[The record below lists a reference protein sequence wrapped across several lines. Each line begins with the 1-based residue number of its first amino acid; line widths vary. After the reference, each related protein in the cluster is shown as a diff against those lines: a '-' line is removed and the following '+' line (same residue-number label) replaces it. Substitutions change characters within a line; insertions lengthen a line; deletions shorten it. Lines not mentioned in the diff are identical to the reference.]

1 MPRPDIFG
9 IGIAKT
15 IDTVFQAAKGSFPAV
30 LITFRKGR
38 RDPLEPTAGRAIT
51 ETRVA
56 CRAFMEEREVKA
68 SDGAPAR
75 TGRTFVIFG
84 NSLPLTVEPLPGDQ
98 IESSE
103 EGKTF
108 SILEDGVKR
117 DPAGALYECN
127 VGP

>member
-9 IGIAKT
+9 VKLAKT
-15 IDTVFQAAKGSFPAV
+15 IDDSFRTAKGSFPAI
-30 LITFRKGR
+30 LITFRKGA
-38 RDPLEPTAGRAIT
+38 RDPLEPTAGRSVK
-51 ETRVA
+51 ETRVD
-56 CRAFMEEREVKA
+56 CRGFMDEREIKA

-84 NSLPLTVEPLPGDQ
+84 NSLPITVEPLPGDK
-98 IESSE
+98 IESAE

-108 SILEDGVKR
+108 SILEEGVKR

>member
-9 IGIAKT
+9 VKIAK
-15 IDTVFQAAKGSFPAV
+15 ILDDSFRDAKGSFPAT
-30 LITFRKGR
+30 LITFRKGA
-38 RDPLEPTAGRAIT
+38 RDPLEPTAGRDIT
-51 ETRVA
+51 ETRVG
-56 CRAFMEEREVKA
+56 CRGFMDEREIKA

-84 NSLPLTVEPLPGDQ
+84 NSLPITVEPLPGDR
-98 IESSE
+98 IESAT

>member
-9 IGIAKT
+9 IQIAKT
-15 IDTVFQAAKGSFPAV
+15 INTAFQAAKGSFPAV
-30 LITFRKGR
+30 LITVRKGE
-38 RDPLEPTAGRAIT
+38 RDPLEPTAGRAIET
-51 ETRVA
+51 TRVD
-56 CRAFMEEREVKA
+56 CRGFMDEREIKA
-68 SDGAPAR
+68 TDGAPAR

-98 IESSE
+98 IESAE

-108 SILEDGVKR
+108 SILENGVKR

>member
-9 IGIAKT
+9 VRLAKT
-15 IDTVFQAAKGSFPAV
+15 LDTVFKAARGSFPAV
-30 LITFRKGR
+30 LITHRKGE

-51 ETRVA
+51 TTRIA
-56 CRAFMEEREVKA
+56 CRGFMDEREIKA

-84 NSLPLTVEPLPGDQ
+84 NSLPLTVEPLPGDK